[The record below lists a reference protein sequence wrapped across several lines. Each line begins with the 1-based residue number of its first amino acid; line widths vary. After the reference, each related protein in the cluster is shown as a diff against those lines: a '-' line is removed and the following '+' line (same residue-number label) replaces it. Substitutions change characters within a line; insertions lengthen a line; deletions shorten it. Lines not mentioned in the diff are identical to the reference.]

1 MCKPVHA
8 NLHFGLSPSPS
19 SPNTEQGCFPLGFS
33 SPDDFTRAH
42 REACSEVNKRSSEN
56 PFMGSSKVP
65 GSQSVQPSLPLWG
78 QGASVKPRS
87 LADGPTPGDQATS
100 RPEEQ
105 ECTKKD
111 TVATGGRRS
120 QPVYPARGKGAQ
132 RRVVPRRHTVVKYS
146 GGCFVSESGDGPG

>member
-1 MCKPVHA
+1 MCKPVRA
-8 NLHFGLSPSPS
+8 NLHFGFPPSPS
-19 SPNTEQGCFPLGFS
+19 SPDTKQGCFPLGFS

-65 GSQSVQPSLPLWG
+65 GSQGAQPSLRPWG
-78 QGASVKPRS
+78 QGASVKPRR

-105 ECTKKD
+105 ECTKED
-111 TVATGGRRS
+111 TVATGGPRS
-120 QPVYPARGKGAQ
+120 RPVPARGKEAQ
-132 RRVVPRRHTVVKYS
+132 RRAVPRTRAAVKYS
-146 GGCFVSESGDGPG
+146 RGCADEARV